1 MLLKLSVYAN
11 FAKKVSRLLIEFNWC
26 LVVALALGALLELGA
41 GVG

>member
-11 FAKKVSRLLIEFNWC
+11 FAKKVSRLLINWC